1 MNRVALFLIATLLLV
16 GCETQDRQLRLI
28 HSAEGPAPDIAA
40 KIQHALESEGF
51 EIELLSADPED
62 ILESVL
68 SGEVDLAVA
77 EEPEGMVPGLTTIS
91 PLYPSILHVMH
102 RKNVA
107 PATFK
112 ELITGKQVYAGPP
125 GGAAQRLLKSFSKDF
140 RVPTSSY
147 TVNDDPW
154 SVTPEVFFILGG
166 FLEPDAADRLS
177 DYKLFSFGAPSEL
190 GQGTVAE
197 GLALTHPNIN
207 TFILPTGI
215 YGPFNDQP
223 VLTLATRS
231 VLLAT
236 NELDDALAYELT
248 EELIQHSQDLSDH
261 YTLVSQELNTNLDP
275 STLTQPLH
283 PGARRF
289 VDRDKPGFIE
299 RYVEVIALAMTL
311 LAAVGSG
318 MLALFRFSKQRK
330 KDRVDVYY
338 RKILDLRQ
346 KIRGDMD
353 QQSLT
358 GIATEVKDVQEEV
371 FALLI
376 DERVSADETLTI
388 FLDLSNQVL
397 KELEPRLVSND
408 K

>member
-1 MNRVALFLIATLLLV
+1 MIRVIYTLVIALVLV

-28 HSAEGPAPDIAA
+28 HSAELPAPDIAA
-40 KIQHALESEGF
+40 KIKIALESEGF
-51 EIELLSADPED
+51 LVELHSDKTEN
-62 ILESVL
+62 ILNRLV
-68 SGEVDLAVA
+68 SGDVDLAVA
-77 EEPEGMVPGLTTIS
+77 EEPDGMVGGLTTIA

-102 RKNVA
+102 RKDVA
-107 PATFK
+107 PKSFQ

-125 GGAAQRLLKSFSKDF
+125 GGAAQRLLKSFGQDF
-140 RVPTSSY
+140 RVPPSSY

-166 FLEPDAADRLS
+166 FLEPASADRLA
-177 DYKLFSFGAPSEL
+177 DYTLFSFGPPSEL

-207 TFILPTGI
+207 TFVLPTGI
-215 YGPFNDQP
+215 YGPFNDKP

-236 NELDDALAYELT
+236 DTLDDALAYEIT
-248 EELIQHSQDLSDH
+248 EKLIRHSQDLSDH
-261 YTLVSQELNTNLDP
+261 YTLVSQELNTNFDP

-299 RYVEVIALAMTL
+299 RYVEVIALAITL

-318 MLALFRFSKQRK
+318 MLALYRYGKQRK

-346 KIRGDMD
+346 KIRSDMS
-353 QQSLT
+353 QSDLS

-397 KELEPRLVSND
+397 KELEPRLADGV
-408 K
+408 